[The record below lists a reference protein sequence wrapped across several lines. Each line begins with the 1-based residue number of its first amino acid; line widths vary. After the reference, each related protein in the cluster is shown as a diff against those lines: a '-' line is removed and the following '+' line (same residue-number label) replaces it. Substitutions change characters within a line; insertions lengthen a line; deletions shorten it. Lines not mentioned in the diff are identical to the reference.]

1 MKQACADSVGTGRSD
16 TIRKPSA
23 YEVFSRAERIE
34 LAAAALYRRVAAR
47 FPWSVA
53 ERRVFEA
60 LEREEI
66 QHAARVRLLTSQYR
80 NDSRL
85 FHVQELDLRVLDAVE
100 DAVQAVVA
108 EVDSGR
114 WDGDS
119 EGLKARIV
127 EMEERAGAS
136 HADVLADCA
145 DARVAWLFDELSK
158 QDGEHHA
165 LLLGLMGP
173 AAQG

>member
-1 MKQACADSVGTGRSD
+1 M
-16 TIRKPSA
+16 PSA

-34 LAAAALYRRVAAR
+34 LAAAALYRRVSAR
-47 FPWSVA
+47 FPWSVS

-85 FHVQELDLRVLDAVE
+85 FDVRELDLGILEAVE

-114 WDGDS
+114 WDGDP

-127 EMEERAGAS
+127 DMEERAGAS

-165 LLLGLMGP
+165 LLLGLT
-173 AAQG
+173 AAST

>member
-1 MKQACADSVGTGRSD
+1 MKEGCAGPVGVDRSD
-16 TIRKPSA
+16 RIETPSA

-47 FPWSVA
+47 FPWSVR

-85 FHVQELDLRVLDAVE
+85 FDVRELDLHRLEAAE
-100 DAVQAVVA
+100 DTVQAVVA

-114 WDGDS
+114 WDRDPD
-119 EGLKARIV
+119 GLKERLLD
-127 EMEERAGAS
+127 MEERAAAS

-145 DARVAWLFDELSK
+145 DDRVAWLFDELSK

-165 LLLGLMGP
+165 LLLGLLG
-173 AAQG
+173 AAGG